1 MKTERNGAVE
11 RVGMATEVSVEQEGG
26 GNSAVL
32 DRKETRGQ
40 GRGAEGATGG
50 LGLFLPSSADSF
62 NGLKQNIHPDIR
74 TPCELLLFE
83 YLVLTRLAC

>member
-1 MKTERNGAVE
+1 
-11 RVGMATEVSVEQEGG
+11 MATEVSVEQEGG

-50 LGLFLPSSADSF
+50 LALFLPSSADSF
-62 NGLKQNIHPDIR
+62 IGLKQNIHPDIR

-83 YLVLTRLAC
+83 YLTNSASMLTKYIPAIAADS